1 MHSSRIKNNS
11 SAATAYKNFFRSQIG
26 LNTNLGRLSSS
37 LGISSAS
44 DNSSDTIISAQK
56 EVQVAE
62 MKQVDTNAQQ
72 AHELIKTAENG
83 LIEIRGILTLM
94 REIAAQSVTEVI
106 TDISRANND
115 LEFQALGSEITRIA
129 SETERNGIHVL
140 DGSFTG
146 NTLQNTLQIGFDSG
160 ENQQLTFSISNVTE
174 DGLEIATDN
183 LQSMKNSRTAIDN
196 LDASIEM
203 VDAEQSKL
211 VAAQDQIQFVISNL
225 TSARQNMSQL
235 TIQGADYVL
244 EATELAKNQIL
255 TQSGTAIL
263 TQASMVSQD
272 VLKVLR

>member
-62 MKQVDTNAQQ
+62 MKRADTNAQQ
-72 AHELIKTAENG
+72 AHDLVQTAENG

-106 TDISRANND
+106 TDISRVNND

-146 NTLQNTLQIGFDSG
+146 NTLQIGFGSD
-160 ENQQLTFSISNVTE
+160 ENQRLTFSIINVAE
-174 DGLEIATDN
+174 DGLKIATDN
-183 LQSMKNSRTAIDN
+183 LQSVANARTAIDN
-196 LDASIEM
+196 LGASIEM
-203 VDAEQSKL
+203 VDAERSKL
-211 VAAQDQIQFVISNL
+211 GVAQDQIQFVVSDL
-225 TSARQNMSQL
+225 TSNRQNMLQL
-235 TIQGADYVL
+235 TIQNADYVL

-263 TQASMVSQD
+263 TQASAMSQN
-272 VLKVLR
+272 VLNLLR

>member
-11 SAATAYKNFFRSQIG
+11 SAVTAYKNFFRSQVG
-26 LNTNLGRLSSS
+26 LNANLGRLSSS
-37 LGISSAS
+37 LGLSSAS
-44 DNSSDTIISAQK
+44 DNSSNTIISVRK

-62 MKQVDTNAQQ
+62 MKQADINAQQ
-72 AHELIKTAENG
+72 AHGLIHTAESG

-106 TDISRANND
+106 TGISRVKND
-115 LEFQALGSEITRIA
+115 LEFQALSDEITRIA
-129 SETERNGIHVL
+129 NETEYNGRHIL